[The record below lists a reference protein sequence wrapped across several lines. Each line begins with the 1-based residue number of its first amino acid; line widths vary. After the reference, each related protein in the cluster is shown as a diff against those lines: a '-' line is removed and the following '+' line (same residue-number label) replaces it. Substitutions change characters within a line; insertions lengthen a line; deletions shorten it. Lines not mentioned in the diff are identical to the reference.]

1 MRIRLNILFVCLF
14 CLLFICSEIIF
25 AGNTSLFV
33 SDTSLMIGSQAE
45 IKLLIQL
52 PQNYSA
58 QIPNIIYPDN
68 VILLKRQIDTTYDA
82 GILKIANRDVITSFV
97 ESTYII
103 PETKII
109 FTNNSNNNISIETT
123 DPLKIQYL
131 NPIVDTNKLYYNFF
145 DSILI
150 KKNILIYNNNSYLY
164 IFFFVLLLLLIAPII
179 RKYLNKIKTKNNNV
193 KKLQMLLNDANKHHE
208 NQLIILINR
217 VLLNYITDE
226 IGLNKSEINTNN
238 IKMKLSKRFEIND
251 LTIFIDI
258 KNKID
263 FILYNNGQISKD
275 EVILMIKELIRIFGK
290 YTK

>member
-1 MRIRLNILFVCLF
+1 MRIRLNILFI

-25 AGNTSLFV
+25 AGNASLFV
-33 SDTSLMIGSQAE
+33 SDTSLMIGSHAE
-45 IKLLIQL
+45 IKLFIQL

-58 QIPNIIYPDN
+58 QIPNINYPDN

-82 GILKIANRDVITSFV
+82 GILKIANRDIITSFV

-123 DPLKIQYL
+123 NPLKILYL
-131 NPIVDTNKLYYNFF
+131 NPIVDTNKPSYNFF
-145 DSILI
+145 DSILV
-150 KKNILIYNNNSYLY
+150 KKNTLIYHNNSYLY
-164 IFFFVLLLLLIAPII
+164 ILFFVFLLLLVAPIM
-179 RKYLNKIKTKNNNV
+179 RKYLNKIKTKNNHV
-193 KKLQMLLNDANKHHE
+193 KILQILLNDANNHPE
-208 NQLIILINR
+208 NQLIISINR

-238 IKMKLSKRFEIND
+238 IKMELSNRFEIND